1 MRLSLLFSMMFFG
14 VQSFAQVNE
23 TPQTEE
29 SNVPQNNVE
38 QISTKSELKV
48 KRIERPR
55 VNAQERKEPAVKPA
69 EEIENQK

>member
-14 VQSFAQVNE
+14 VQTYAQINE
-23 TPQTEE
+23 TPQAEQSIT
-29 SNVPQNNVE
+29 PQNNVE
-38 QISTKSELKV
+38 QVSTKSELKV

-55 VNAQERKEPAVKPA
+55 VNAQERKEPAIKPA